1 MTHLPY
7 LIKDLGLI
15 LVMAGITSLIFKRLK
30 QPVVLGYILAGFLVT
45 PYFSLLPTISEPE
58 DIRIWAEIGVIF
70 LLFTL
75 GLEFSFKKLL
85 HIGGAA
91 SITAFTEVT
100 AMLVIGF
107 VLGQALGWSM
117 MDSIF
122 LGGILSISSTTIILR
137 AFDEL
142 GVKGKRFANLVFG
155 VLIIEDL
162 VAVVLLVLLS
172 TISVSRQFE
181 GGEMLL
187 SILKLSFFLLLWFV
201 AGIFF
206 IPTFLRKA
214 SKLMSDETML
224 IVSVGLCLLMVILA
238 AQAGFSP
245 ALGAFIMGSILAE
258 TTQAERIEHI
268 TKPVKDL
275 FGAVFFVSVGMLIDP
290 SVLVNYA
297 LPIILITIVFIFFKT
312 FHVTAGAIIA
322 GQPLK
327 TALHAGMSQAQIGEF
342 SFIIATLGLTL
353 NVTSNFLYPIAV
365 AVSALT
371 TFTTPYMIRAAGPF
385 YTWVDKSLPAKWRKN
400 LNRYSTAAQTISTA
414 TDWQIVLRT
423 FFGQVVLFSLIILGT
438 IFLFSQYAHPLMSR
452 LLGNGDVSSAVTAIL
467 CLAAVAP
474 FLWALITRKFPAEAF
489 ANVWSNKRYRGLLV
503 FLRVVRGALALI
515 YISIYL
521 LSFFSFFI
529 AIGGFVLLVGVALI
543 FSKRIHGFYVRLES
557 RFFYNFHDRERL
569 EAIRSR
575 QELAPWDAHVT
586 ELIVPIGSPVT
597 GMSLEEMALRERIG
611 INIAMIKRGE
621 QYTISAPSRFER
633 VYPGD
638 TLFVIGTDEQLDQ
651 LKKHLEPVG
660 GTPLQAY
667 AGSGDGVALKKIRVR
682 KNSFLQDKT
691 IRESGIREKTSGL
704 VVGIERNNRR
714 ILNPESNLIL
724 KEDDLLWIVG
734 DLRLIEEVKQMQI
747 NSAKQL

>member
-15 LVMAGITSLIFKRLK
+15 LIMAGITSLIFKRLK
-30 QPVVLGYILAGFLVT
+30 QPIVLGYILAGFLVS
-45 PYFSLLPTISEPE
+45 PYFSFFPTISEPQ
-58 DIRIWAEIGVIF
+58 DIKIWAEIGVIF

-75 GLEFSFKKLL
+75 GLEFSFKKLM

-91 SITAFTEVT
+91 SITAFTEVS

-107 VLGQALGWSM
+107 VLGQVLGWST

-172 TISVSRQFE
+172 TISVSRQFA

-214 SKLMSDETML
+214 QKFMSDETML

-238 AQAGFSP
+238 AQVGFSP

-275 FGAVFFVSVGMLIDP
+275 FGAVFFVSVGMLIEP
-290 SVLVNYA
+290 AVLINYA
-297 LPIILITIVFIFFKT
+297 GPILLITIIFILFKT
-312 FHVTAGAIIA
+312 FHVSVGAIIA
-322 GQPLK
+322 GQPLR
-327 TALHAGMSQAQIGEF
+327 TAIHAGMSQAQIGEF

-353 NVTSNFLYPIAV
+353 NVTSTFLYPIAV
-365 AVSALT
+365 AVSAIT
-371 TFTTPYMIRAAGPF
+371 TFTTPYMIKAAGPF
-385 YTWVDKSLPAKWRKN
+385 STWIDTKLPVKWKKN
-400 LNRYSTAAQTISTA
+400 MTRYSTAAQSISTA
-414 TDWQIVLRT
+414 SDWQIVLRA
-423 FFGQVVLFSLIILGT
+423 FFAHVLLFSLIILGI
-438 IFLFSQYAHPLMSR
+438 IFLFSNYARSFVGKLIA
-452 LLGNGDVSSAVTAIL
+452 NETISSGVTAIL
-467 CLAAVAP
+467 CLIVVAP
-474 FLWALITRKFPAEAF
+474 FLWALITRKFPTEAF
-489 ANVWSNKRYRGLLV
+489 ANLWSNKRFRGLLV
-503 FLRVVRGALALI
+503 FLRGLRGVLTLV
-515 YISIYL
+515 YISIIL
-521 LSFFSFFI
+521 LSFFSLVV
-529 AIGGFVLLVGVALI
+529 AAGGLVVLVAVSLI
-543 FSKRIHGFYVRLES
+543 FSKRIHGYYVRLES

-575 QELAPWDAHVT
+575 QELAPWDAHVA
-586 ELIVPIGSPVT
+586 EFVIPIGSPVT
-597 GMSLEEMALRERIG
+597 GMTLEEMALRERLG
-611 INIAMIKRGE
+611 INIAMIKRGD
-621 QYTISAPSRFER
+621 QYTISAPGRYER

-638 TLFVIGTDEQLDQ
+638 TLFLIGTDEQLDQ
-651 LKKHLEPVG
+651 FKKHIEPIGGRESEVYVG
-660 GTPLQAY
+660 G
-667 AGSGDGVALKKIRVR
+667 GDGVALKKIRVKR
-682 KNSFLQDKT
+682 NSFLYDKT
-691 IRESGIREKTSGL
+691 IRESAIRERTKGL

-734 DLRLIEEVKQMQI
+734 DALLIDKVKQEMVNAI
-747 NSAKQL
+747 S